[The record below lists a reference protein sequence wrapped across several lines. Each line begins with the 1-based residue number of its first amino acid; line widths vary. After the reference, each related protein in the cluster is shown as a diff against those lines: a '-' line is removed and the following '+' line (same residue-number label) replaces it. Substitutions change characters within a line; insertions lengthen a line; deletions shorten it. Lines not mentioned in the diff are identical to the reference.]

1 MAYHLPCRWAGRLCP
16 CTTDWGGALT
26 ENADNAFGAGDAEF
40 IVVPHDVSIKS
51 LSANGGAHTV
61 VGAGRPTA
69 SGALTVASSA
79 ALTLSGNKGLEAAS
93 ANVAANGTLIL
104 NGSTQSFRHVRLAL
118 TRRRYPTNTK
128 NGVLNGNG
136 LAISEFRLTLGGEP
150 VAWDG
155 ATLNAPLAGSLYPG
169 NQPQCAPSMI
179 MDGTVATSSKWFWAT
194 DDATNLDCFITF
206 DFDAGEGKAF
216 TFDGYQLAMAD
227 VRYRHP
233 TAWSVYGSDDGVTW
247 TALDTR
253 TYTDAEVQTVATNT
267 WLDTYTFSGS
277 TDCSARFVRW
287 VITAINEDKNPDSVA
302 LAEFQLL
309 RDGEPVSWGRSDI
322 ANLVTSSHT
331 QAYGQGYNHAD
342 ENVVDGV
349 IGTLSKW
356 YHQWDSG
363 NPGQEFAD
371 AGEMSFLFD
380 AGIDRTFTFNGYR
393 LAMADVAKRNPRGW
407 RLEISNS
414 AAGPWTV
421 VDSQTYTSDEAI
433 SWPTNS
439 WMPYAY
445 AVSAKALTLTDGG
458 TATIGGTLAGNGKVE
473 GTVAFQ
479 DGSTLEAS
487 TALSGGIIV
496 ADAVTAAGTVMVKVP
511 ASYVGDAV
519 KLMGWNTPLSGSGT
533 FAFASPETAP
543 ANRSLET
550 RTGGLYLVKKVEE
563 AGQPFYV
570 PETQQGHGFVT
581 ETNKTYPNA
590 TLGYQTLV
598 LYCENLAFPGV
609 TMVDGTALD
618 SSGTAITLTDA
629 KKLAGTVTVSSGD
642 LTLGLATDGTAA
654 LTGATIASGATPKI
668 EGDWAGVSL
677 PATGLGTL
685 DLTPIKDGAGLAIT
699 IPEGAAAGSV
709 SIVGQGDSGNLTLNG
724 GTLAVTGGL
733 AVEGAVDVSQA
744 GGVNA
749 GSVTVDSGTLTVEQG
764 ATLGVS
770 GETTLVNG
778 GQLIIKGQ
786 ASTGT
791 LTLPEG
797 VQGGGLAV
805 EGTLT
810 VTEGATLPGSLR
822 PIPALTGSGDATLT
836 ITPTEDELA
845 SGAITLPKPDGFKDT
860 NIAVEGVGEVQVS
873 DAGDGNVTLTWVELP
888 ASLNLNFGSNVKEIP
903 DDETPYGVYPAAGA
917 EWVDLPNAS
926 GNQALDLG
934 LTANPT
940 VTYASRGVGV
950 RPTNIDPILSGSID
964 TATITVS
971 NLPYGSYDVIVYFA
985 TSYKNG
991 IFPPVKVNGTYYTWD
1006 AALQTGYP
1014 TTVDGPS
1021 FGQGGTATAELGVNA
1036 IRIDGLSGDTI
1047 TLVSHKSFNKDGK
1060 YHRGCIAGIQIVRR
1074 VVLTVDGEANWG
1086 DLTAGLDPNT
1096 PIEVIVLP
1104 GGSITGDVDLS
1115 QREDVIIDLTGF
1127 DFSQGDQPFAGSLT
1141 VKDTTTILLP
1151 TNPDQYQPNE
1161 DGTVSAP
1168 VADDITGT
1176 PAIDA
1181 PGETAISGGT
1191 LTVGTVDEEGTV
1203 TGGTVDLPDAGS
1215 DVTVDGGSIT
1225 VNGGTAE
1232 GTVVDVTGGSTVTG
1246 PATGEGTVN
1255 VSGATEGEG
1264 AITVGGN
1271 VDLGETR
1278 PSVTLPEG
1286 GNASITVTP
1295 TGDEAIKGEITLPGG
1310 FTEGNTPTVNI
1321 PGVSGDVST
1330 AVDGNGD
1337 LFVTWTPD
1345 YPTLD
1350 GAGEGNAL
1358 PPTIVVT
1365 ATEEELKNGTVTLP
1379 VAPGTTLPDGA
1390 QIVIE
1395 DAEGNHVATVGG
1407 ALAEDTLTAGFAVM
1421 NPLPGGGDVSDAVKD
1436 AIVEDAMG
1444 NGITGPFGV
1453 ALTPNGKPAGNLDGA
1468 TLEEALDIFEDL
1480 TPIVTEDAEG
1490 NKTLTYA
1497 FWFGIARFTL
1507 ENGTWKVTAQA
1518 MDANAENKSAALAA
1532 GCAYTLRTNL
1542 PGASTPKVTAV
1553 DEANRGQGL
1562 VVLSVEN
1569 APALSSAEGLAC
1581 EIDLF
1586 IEAPQATPAE

>member
-349 IGTLSKW
+349 TYTPTAANLVNGQLVIQTAAPSQATGRSISLNVANGTNTYTANLSGDTA
-356 YHQWDSG
+356 YG
-363 NPGQEFAD
+363 LVPVPGKNWVN
-371 AGEMSFLFD
+371 LFD
-380 AGIDRTFTFNGYR
+380 ANASVANAVRAVKGAATETRAYDTLLGADTALGTPVSVTFSANNAWTAGT
-393 LAMADVAKRNPRGW
+393 
-407 RLEISNS
+407 S
-414 AAGPWTV
+414 AAMSTLFH
-421 VDSQTYTSDEAI
+421 TYLDDC
-433 SWPTNS
+433 
-439 WMPYAY
+439 MPGA
-445 AVSAKALTLTDGG
+445 
-458 TATIGGTLAGNGKVE
+458 
-473 GTVAFQ
+473 
-479 DGSTLEAS
+479 DGSP
-487 TALSGGIIV
+487 
-496 ADAVTAAGTVMVKVP
+496 AAQV
-511 ASYVGDAV
+511 
-519 KLMGWNTPLSGSGT
+519 
-533 FAFASPETAP
+533 
-543 ANRSLET
+543 
-550 RTGGLYLVKKVEE
+550 
-563 AGQPFYV
+563 
-570 PETQQGHGFVT
+570 
-581 ETNKTYPNA
+581 
-590 TLGYQTLV
+590 
-598 LYCENLAFPGV
+598 
-609 TMVDGTALD
+609 
-618 SSGTAITLTDA
+618 
-629 KKLAGTVTVSSGD
+629 
-642 LTLGLATDGTAA
+642 
-654 LTGATIASGATPKI
+654 ATIA
-668 EGDWAGVSL
+668 V
-677 PATGLGTL
+677 
-685 DLTPIKDGAGLAIT
+685 KDVPFA
-699 IPEGAAAGSV
+699 
-709 SIVGQGDSGNLTLNG
+709 
-724 GTLAVTGGL
+724 
-733 AVEGAVDVSQA
+733 
-744 GGVNA
+744 
-749 GSVTVDSGTLTVEQG
+749 
-764 ATLGVS
+764 
-770 GETTLVNG
+770 
-778 GQLIIKGQ
+778 
-786 ASTGT
+786 
-791 LTLPEG
+791 
-797 VQGGGLAV
+797 
-805 EGTLT
+805 
-810 VTEGATLPGSLR
+810 R
-822 PIPALTGSGDATLT
+822 
-836 ITPTEDELA
+836 
-845 SGAITLPKPDGFKDT
+845 
-860 NIAVEGVGEVQVS
+860 
-873 DAGDGNVTLTWVELP
+873 
-888 ASLNLNFGSNVKEIP
+888 
-903 DDETPYGVYPAAGA
+903 
-917 EWVDLPNAS
+917 
-926 GNQALDLG
+926 
-934 LTANPT
+934 
-940 VTYASRGVGV
+940 
-950 RPTNIDPILSGSID
+950 
-964 TATITVS
+964 
-971 NLPYGSYDVIVYFA
+971 YDVIVYFSTGSQWKIDA
-985 TSYKNG
+985 TGGLREDSSLG
-991 IFPPVKVNGTYYTWD
+991 RMGFSPVTVNGETYSWRNGTLVSGE
-1006 AALQTGYP
+1006 AAKGLAFGESLQHAP
-1014 TTVDGPS
+1014 
-1021 FGQGGTATAELGVNA
+1021 ELGVNA
-1036 IRIDGLSGDTI
+1036 LRIPNLSGDLLVQGGPRNREVLADGRVIHSGRGTI
-1047 TLVSHKSFNKDGK
+1047 
-1060 YHRGCIAGIQIVRR
+1060 AAIQIVDVSPSISVNMVGGVNNTPEKAGPIQGIVGNSGLLSVPNARWNDFFTASLSGL
-1074 VVLTVDGEANWG
+1074 VDSTGTATAATVETDIASGAYGSYQNSTQNGYPAAITDRGAKYGVMAQGYREACANTELRLRDIPYPRYDLILYLGTDKSDKQWNPVKVTTAAGGVTYYSYPAGSTDQAATASKTDPGLWG
-1086 DLTAGLDPNT
+1086 DTENGFVAADMGLGKDAMLIRNLSDDDIVDIEEHGPVPCFSGALTTALGT
-1096 PIEVIVLP
+1096 EFRLP
-1104 GGSITGDVDLS
+1104 WVQNATLK
-1115 QREDVIIDLTGF
+1115 L
-1127 DFSQGDQPFAGSLT
+1127 AGSLPNVSAQLDPVAFANIAGVYT
-1141 VKDTTTILLP
+1141 ETGLCYLGSDGNVFWSSSIHDRPVVWTGAAGDGDWNNPDNWYGGRRPNATYPSTVLVSVKDGEETFIDIPDGVTIKDLTVVGRGDSGKVTINGKPTINSGKVTVEGKVTIDGSAFVEEAIAIDGDVTLGAGVRPLP
-1151 TNPDQYQPNE
+1151 VITKGDTADPY
-1161 DGTVSAP
+1161 GTVIIQP
-1168 VADDITGT
+1168 TLK
-1176 PAIDA
+1176 
-1181 PGETAISGGT
+1181 GG
-1191 LTVGTVDEEGTV
+1191 
-1203 TGGTVDLPDAGS
+1203 P
-1215 DVTVDGGSIT
+1215 
-1225 VNGGTAE
+1225 
-1232 GTVVDVTGGSTVTG
+1232 
-1246 PATGEGTVN
+1246 
-1255 VSGATEGEG
+1255 
-1264 AITVGGN
+1264 
-1271 VDLGETR
+1271 
-1278 PSVTLPEG
+1278 VTLP
-1286 GNASITVTP
+1286 
-1295 TGDEAIKGEITLPGG
+1295 
-1310 FTEGNTPTVNI
+1310 
-1321 PGVSGDVST
+1321 
-1330 AVDGNGD
+1330 
-1337 LFVTWTPD
+1337 
-1345 YPTLD
+1345 
-1350 GAGEGNAL
+1350 AGS
-1358 PPTIVVT
+1358 
-1365 ATEEELKNGTVTLP
+1365 
-1379 VAPGTTLPDGA
+1379 GTTLPDGA

-1444 NGITGPFGV
+1444 NGITGPFDV

-1480 TPIVTEDAEG
+1480 TPTVTEDAEG

-1518 MDANAENKSAALAA
+1518 MDANAENKPAALAA

>member
-1 MAYHLPCRWAGRLCP
+1 MKKTWLTTFLAAGLGVFALAQQI
-16 CTTDWGGALT
+16 GGALT

-253 TYTDAEVQTVATNT
+253 TYTDAEVQTFATNT

-407 RLEISNS
+407 RLEVSNS

-421 VDSQTYTSDEAI
+421 VDSQAYTSDEAI

-543 ANRSLET
+543 ANSSLET

-618 SSGTAITLTDA
+618 ISGTAITLTDA

-642 LTLGLATDGTAA
+642 LMLGLATDGTAA
-654 LTGATIASGATPKI
+654 LTGATIASGATLKI
-668 EGDWAGVSL
+668 EGHRALHQPERRQRHQHLHGEPL
-677 PATGLGTL
+677 RRHGLW
-685 DLTPIKDGAGLAIT
+685 PC
-699 IPEGAAAGSV
+699 P
-709 SIVGQGDSGNLTLNG
+709 
-724 GTLAVTGGL
+724 
-733 AVEGAVDVSQA
+733 
-744 GGVNA
+744 
-749 GSVTVDSGTLTVEQG
+749 
-764 ATLGVS
+764 
-770 GETTLVNG
+770 
-778 GQLIIKGQ
+778 
-786 ASTGT
+786 
-791 LTLPEG
+791 
-797 VQGGGLAV
+797 
-805 EGTLT
+805 
-810 VTEGATLPGSLR
+810 R
-822 PIPALTGSGDATLT
+822 PR
-836 ITPTEDELA
+836 E
-845 SGAITLPKPDGFKDT
+845 
-860 NIAVEGVGEVQVS
+860 
-873 DAGDGNVTLTWVELP
+873 
-888 ASLNLNFGSNVKEIP
+888 
-903 DDETPYGVYPAAGA
+903 
-917 EWVDLPNAS
+917 
-926 GNQALDLG
+926 
-934 LTANPT
+934 
-940 VTYASRGVGV
+940 
-950 RPTNIDPILSGSID
+950 
-964 TATITVS
+964 
-971 NLPYGSYDVIVYFA
+971 
-985 TSYKNG
+985 
-991 IFPPVKVNGTYYTWD
+991 
-1006 AALQTGYP
+1006 
-1014 TTVDGPS
+1014 
-1021 FGQGGTATAELGVNA
+1021 ELG
-1036 IRIDGLSGDTI
+1036 
-1047 TLVSHKSFNKDGK
+1047 
-1060 YHRGCIAGIQIVRR
+1060 
-1074 VVLTVDGEANWG
+1074 
-1086 DLTAGLDPNT
+1086 
-1096 PIEVIVLP
+1096 
-1104 GGSITGDVDLS
+1104 
-1115 QREDVIIDLTGF
+1115 
-1127 DFSQGDQPFAGSLT
+1127 QPL
-1141 VKDTTTILLP
+1141 
-1151 TNPDQYQPNE
+1151 
-1161 DGTVSAP
+1161 
-1168 VADDITGT
+1168 
-1176 PAIDA
+1176 
-1181 PGETAISGGT
+1181 
-1191 LTVGTVDEEGTV
+1191 
-1203 TGGTVDLPDAGS
+1203 
-1215 DVTVDGGSIT
+1215 
-1225 VNGGTAE
+1225 
-1232 GTVVDVTGGSTVTG
+1232 
-1246 PATGEGTVN
+1246 
-1255 VSGATEGEG
+1255 
-1264 AITVGGN
+1264 
-1271 VDLGETR
+1271 
-1278 PSVTLPEG
+1278 
-1286 GNASITVTP
+1286 
-1295 TGDEAIKGEITLPGG
+1295 
-1310 FTEGNTPTVNI
+1310 
-1321 PGVSGDVST
+1321 
-1330 AVDGNGD
+1330 
-1337 LFVTWTPD
+1337 
-1345 YPTLD
+1345 
-1350 GAGEGNAL
+1350 
-1358 PPTIVVT
+1358 
-1365 ATEEELKNGTVTLP
+1365 
-1379 VAPGTTLPDGA
+1379 
-1390 QIVIE
+1390 
-1395 DAEGNHVATVGG
+1395 
-1407 ALAEDTLTAGFAVM
+1407 
-1421 NPLPGGGDVSDAVKD
+1421 
-1436 AIVEDAMG
+1436 
-1444 NGITGPFGV
+1444 
-1453 ALTPNGKPAGNLDGA
+1453 
-1468 TLEEALDIFEDL
+1468 
-1480 TPIVTEDAEG
+1480 
-1490 NKTLTYA
+1490 
-1497 FWFGIARFTL
+1497 
-1507 ENGTWKVTAQA
+1507 
-1518 MDANAENKSAALAA
+1518 
-1532 GCAYTLRTNL
+1532 
-1542 PGASTPKVTAV
+1542 
-1553 DEANRGQGL
+1553 
-1562 VVLSVEN
+1562 
-1569 APALSSAEGLAC
+1569 
-1581 EIDLF
+1581 
-1586 IEAPQATPAE
+1586 